1 MEGCQLVEALDLDC
15 EQVQRQGRT
24 CQGRE
29 VRACFRLQ
37 AILFA
42 YLQQAEL
49 GLGPAKRE
57 GCAAGGLRVPEMP
70 VWLLKHF
77 GMKVVVSLQEKWQD
91 FDCVY
96 HAGSK
101 TLVTVCEH
109 LYFMKAD

>member
-1 MEGCQLVEALDLDC
+1 MVEALDLDC

-29 VRACFRLQ
+29 VRTYFRRQ

-42 YLQQAEL
+42 CLLQAEL
-49 GLGPAKRE
+49 GSGPAKRE

-70 VWLLKHF
+70 IWLLKHF
-77 GMKVVVSLQEKWQD
+77 GMKVVVSLQEKCQD
-91 FDCVY
+91 FGCVY
-96 HAGSK
+96 HAALK

-109 LYFMKAD
+109 LYFMEAD